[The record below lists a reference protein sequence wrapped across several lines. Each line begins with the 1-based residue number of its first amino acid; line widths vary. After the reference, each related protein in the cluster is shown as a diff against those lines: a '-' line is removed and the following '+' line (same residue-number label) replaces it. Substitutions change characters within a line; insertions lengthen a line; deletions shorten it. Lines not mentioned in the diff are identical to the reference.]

1 LIQYSALTRAATGR
15 RQRVSSLVL
24 EQRWQRAAVGASFS
38 LSLGAAKELYDMHGG
53 GQASGRDMA
62 WNIIGTATGVG
73 LAWVADIRW

>member
-1 LIQYSALTRAATGR
+1 MIPGPLPLIPDIIR
-15 RQRVSSLVL
+15 
-24 EQRWQRAAVGASFS
+24 SFS